1 VLVAARRGDLEA
13 RVCSQADAGAW
24 QELIRAL
31 NGVLD
36 LTDAFVRESAAA
48 LQAVVGDE
56 YHRHVIERGLPGSFR
71 RGAHIINRSIEAT
84 EAQSEELARV
94 TADRKRLAD
103 EFEVSIKAVVD
114 SVAST
119 STELSATA
127 EALSLRA
134 DRTNKSAETMANA
147 FEATRSHV
155 ISIASAIEELSTS
168 IATNQQQLEASNGEM
183 RNAADCSKRSSQTV
197 SKLAEAGDRIGHV
210 VTLIR
215 EIAEQTNL
223 LALNATIEAASAGA
237 AGRGFA
243 VVASEVKNL
252 AGQTG
257 GATNDIAEQVDGIQV
272 VTSQVVSSI
281 EEIEGSIDRLDETSC
296 VFSTS
301 MREQG
306 LAAIEISE
314 STQQVATGTE
324 AVAENVESVTGDA
337 AQATISAREV
347 LEAATELSKIAE
359 GVRGDVDIFLASL
372 RADRG

>member
-1 VLVAARRGDLEA
+1 MNSSFLSRLFGGECSHCRENERWRREVEGVLVAARRGDLEA

-237 AGRGFA
+237 AGRG
-243 VVASEVKNL
+243 VL
-252 AGQTG
+252 AT
-257 GATNDIAEQVDGIQV
+257 
-272 VTSQVVSSI
+272 
-281 EEIEGSIDRLDETSC
+281 
-296 VFSTS
+296 
-301 MREQG
+301 
-306 LAAIEISE
+306 LAAPLPAP
-314 STQQVATGTE
+314 Q
-324 AVAENVESVTGDA
+324 D
-337 AQATISAREV
+337 SARRS
-347 LEAATELSKIAE
+347 EAKGCRASWRAKELYPARIHP
-359 GVRGDVDIFLASL
+359 VSL
-372 RADRG
+372 PPLPSITS